1 MFCGMKPRN
10 WSSVSTV
17 KNALAKLPWLEIV
30 VLSII
35 GCVLAVN
42 LLVLPAIGMADN
54 GDFGRMMAKI
64 GLEHY
69 SNNDSDRYFNYFNR
83 VYKIVSPTTASF
95 GDFISTEAVFHQVA
109 FWLGSFFAQ
118 NGLWDIRYLGGVH
131 LLGVLLGAV
140 SILAVTRKLKKAQR
154 LLLAGFL
161 ILILTD
167 LRLVAYLNSFYSEP
181 AFLIFLLF
189 WLAAAIYWIRTPG
202 RNWYAFIGYF
212 LFSGLLL
219 TTKTQNTLMGIIF
232 AAGGIVIGV
241 LKKDRYQFLLTG
253 LFSIGL
259 ILLTLAYYQVTP
271 DRYKRSNL
279 FNIVFHDILATAN
292 TEEALAFFQLPEQ
305 FSAFKGR
312 DYYMEGGL
320 VHDPEFFR
328 IFFDQTNFADVIRF
342 YIAHPNWVFQQLD
355 RGASQTFIMRIRFL
369 GNFEAASGIAPRSQV
384 QRYTFWSD
392 FKENFIPKNSL
403 FLIFL
408 YLFSISG
415 AVFLWI
421 RLPAARPYVAL
432 FLILVCLSGLQFVMT
447 MLVGGTRDTAKQ
459 LLQFNILWDA
469 TLAFGVV
476 GLAGLS
482 SRCCL
487 NKLRE
492 S

>member
-1 MFCGMKPRN
+1 MP
-10 WSSVSTV
+10 TV
-17 KNALAKLPWLEIV
+17 KNSAAKLPWLEIV
-30 VLSII
+30 VLSFI
-35 GCVLAVN
+35 GFVLAVN

-83 VYKIVSPTTASF
+83 VYKIVPPTTALF
-95 GDFISTEAVFHQVA
+95 GDFVSTEAVFHQVA
-109 FWLGSFFAQ
+109 FWIGSSFAQ

-131 LLGVLLGAV
+131 FLGILWGTA
-140 SILAVTRKLKKAQR
+140 SILAVTRKLKKGQR
-154 LLLAGFL
+154 FLLAGFL
-161 ILILTD
+161 ILVLTD

-181 AFLIFLLF
+181 AFIIFLLF
-189 WLAAAIYWIRTPG
+189 WLAAAIYWIQTPG
-202 RNWYAFIGYF
+202 RNWFALIGFF

-219 TTKTQNTLMGIIF
+219 TAKTQNTLMGIIF
-232 AAGGIVIGV
+232 AVGGIVIGA
-241 LKKDRYQFLLTG
+241 LKKNRNQFMLSG

-320 VHDPEFFR
+320 VHDPEFVR

-369 GNFEAASGIAPRSQV
+369 GNFEAASGIAPGSQV

-392 FKENFIPKNSL
+392 FKENFIPKNNL

-482 SRCCL
+482 SRRCL